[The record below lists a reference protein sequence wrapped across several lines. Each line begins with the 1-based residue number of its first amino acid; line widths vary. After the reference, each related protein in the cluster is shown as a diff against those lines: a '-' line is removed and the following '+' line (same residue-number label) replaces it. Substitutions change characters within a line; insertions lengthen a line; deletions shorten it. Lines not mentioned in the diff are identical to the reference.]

1 MRARTGLAALALA
14 LAAAAN
20 AACAAQPALEAWSIN
35 IEPWGFEHTGEGIA
49 PAFLR
54 FLADSADVPLEISV
68 RPYLRAVE
76 GLRSGQNALSMLVP
90 TPDRDPIAFVL
101 CQPAT
106 VRLSILY
113 RRDVVGAASLPS
125 DLAGRTIG
133 MLRGSQVL
141 ATYAAAVP
149 FRASLINTQ
158 EQGMRMMRAGRLD
171 GTVCSYPGCRGAMR
185 SVGLDMA
192 EFGEVSLGSYPLA
205 VLVSRANPLAEDKA
219 ALARLRTACESKE
232 AQRLMAGMLVRWE

>member
-1 MRARTGLAALALA
+1 MRTWTGLAALVLA
-14 LAAAAN
+14 GAASAAP
-20 AACAAQPALEAWSIN
+20 QLEAWSIN

-54 FLADSADVPLEISV
+54 FLGEHAELPLDVSV

-76 GLRSGQNALSMLVP
+76 GLRSGQNALSMLIP
-90 TPDRDPIAFVL
+90 SPDREAIAFIL

-106 VRLSILY
+106 VRLSVLY

-125 DLAGRTIG
+125 ELVGRNIG

-141 ATYAAAVP
+141 ASYAATVP
-149 FRASLINTQ
+149 FHASLVNTQ

-171 GTVCSYPGCRGAMR
+171 GTVCSYPGCRAAMR
-185 SVGLDMA
+185 AVGLDMA
-192 EFGEVSLGSYPLA
+192 DYGEVALGAYPLA
-205 VLVSRANPLAEDKA
+205 VMVSRSSPLAEDKS
-219 ALARLRTACESKE
+219 ALARLRTACASKE
-232 AQRLMAGMLVRWE
+232 AQRLMAALLARWE

>member
-1 MRARTGLAALALA
+1 MKASLALAALALA
-14 LAAAAN
+14 AATN
-20 AACAAQPALEAWSIN
+20 IACAAPALEAWSIN

-49 PAFLR
+49 PAFLS
-54 FLADSADVPLEISV
+54 FIADSADVPLEVSV

-76 GLRSGQNALSMLVP
+76 GLRSGQNALSMLIP
-90 TPDRDPIAFVL
+90 TPDRDAIAFVL

-113 RRDVVGAASLPS
+113 RRDIVGAASLPS
-125 DLAGRTIG
+125 DLVGRTIG

-141 ATYAAAVP
+141 ATYAATVP
-149 FRASLINTQ
+149 FHASLVNTQ

-171 GTVCSYPGCRGAMR
+171 GTVCSYPGCRAAMR

-192 EFGEVSLGSYPLA
+192 DFGEVSLGSHPLA
-205 VLVSRANPLAEDKA
+205 VLVSRTSPLAEDKA
-219 ALARLRTACESKE
+219 ALARLRAACESKE
-232 AQRLMAGMLVRWE
+232 GQRLMAALLARWD

>member
-1 MRARTGLAALALA
+1 MRARTGLAALA